1 MHKSI
6 CKRLL
11 LGLLALTLGG
21 TATQVHAQAV
31 IFPQEQQPGSAQ
43 LSVADGKYTL
53 RNDLFSVSFVKAEN
67 KLTFGG
73 CDAMNLL
80 AGDDLFKIKL
90 QNNNEVGS
98 SAMTLGNVTTE
109 TLTGNAFA
117 VRGV

>member
-43 LSVADGKYTL
+43 LSETNGKYTL
-53 RNDLFSVSFVKAEN
+53 RNDLFSVSFVKAEG

-73 CDAMNLL
+73 CGA
-80 AGDDLFKIKL
+80 AGRLKGESFRTGGAL
-90 QNNNEVGS
+90 RGRHFVNQFCAES
-98 SAMTLGNVTTE
+98 SAFHE
-109 TLTGNAFA
+109 
-117 VRGV
+117 